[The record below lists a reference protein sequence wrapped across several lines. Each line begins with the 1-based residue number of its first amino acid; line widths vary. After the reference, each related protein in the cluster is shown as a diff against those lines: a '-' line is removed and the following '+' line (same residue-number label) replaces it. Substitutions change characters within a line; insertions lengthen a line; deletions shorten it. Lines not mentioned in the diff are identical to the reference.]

1 MQNKQPDSRRVA
13 TSDDIEVST
22 YLEIAKELQGEQP
35 ITEAKA
41 AVTPA
46 KRETIVIIDFGSQY
60 SRLIARRVRECNVY
74 CELIPYDAPWE
85 KIAALAV
92 VALHPGRC
100 GCGRSY
106 CGVHLC
112 GYALVIPRACWRTDL
127 DCPVPAIRDPVF

>member
-85 KIAALAV
+85 KIAALDPKGFILSGGPNSVYEEGAPLAPV
-92 VALHPGRC
+92 EI
-100 GCGRSY
+100 Y
-106 CGVHLC
+106 DTHL
-112 GYALVIPRACWRTDL
+112 
-127 DCPVPAIRDPVF
+127 PV